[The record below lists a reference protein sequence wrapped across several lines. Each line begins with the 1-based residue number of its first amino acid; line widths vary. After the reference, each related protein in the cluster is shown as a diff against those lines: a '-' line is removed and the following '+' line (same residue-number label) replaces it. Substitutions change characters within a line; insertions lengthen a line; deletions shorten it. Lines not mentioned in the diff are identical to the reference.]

1 MSNITPNILLSIHL
15 KPINVS
21 KKEKIDTKSNIMVHT
36 PPALETM
43 TLDSPRMI
51 HLISQG
57 IGNLKECMIDMI
69 LFSFTLIIFRIVH
82 LSYQA
87 LVKIYCLTTLP
98 NCDIKQIGANR

>member
-1 MSNITPNILLSIHL
+1 MMSNITPNILLSIHL

-69 LFSFTLIIFRIVH
+69 LFSFTLIISNIISFI
-82 LSYQA
+82 SS
-87 LVKIYCLTTLP
+87 
-98 NCDIKQIGANR
+98 